1 MIIIKLQGG
10 LGNQMFQ
17 YAIGKKLSLLNKTKL
32 KLDLSFLLDRTPR
45 SNFTYRDY
53 NLNIF
58 NLTIESATPKEIK
71 PFVNYLGSKIKRKI
85 YTHLFLGKNNKY
97 INEKQLTCD
106 PDIFKLTGNIYLD
119 GYWQT
124 EKYFNDIKNILY
136 NDFTIKIPQDEKN
149 QEIAKIIKN
158 SNSVSIHIRRGDY
171 IENKQTYNIHGI
183 CDLDYYYNCINLLLK
198 QLKNPY
204 FFIFSDDHQ
213 WAKENL
219 KLDYPM
225 TFVDHNNASKNYE
238 DLRLMSQCKHNIIA
252 NSTFSWWGAWLNQN
266 PNKIV
271 YAPQK
276 WFNDSSRDTKDLIP
290 DQWIKV

>member
-1 MIIIKLQGG
+1 MIVVKLQGG

-17 YAIGKKLSLLNKTKL
+17 YALGRKLSLQNNDTL

-45 SNFTYRDY
+45 QIFTYRDY

-58 NLTIESATPKEIK
+58 NLNIKFATQDEIK
-71 PFVNYLGSKIKRKI
+71 PFIKYLNNKVKRKI
-85 YTHLFLGKNNKY
+85 YASLFLNKNNKY
-97 INEKQLTCD
+97 ISERQFTYDLNIL
-106 PDIFKLTGNIYLD
+106 KLTGNLYLD

-124 EKYFNDIKNILY
+124 EKYFDNIKDMLY
-136 NDFTIKIPQDEKN
+136 KDFTIKIPQN
-149 QEIAKIIKN
+149 QENQKINNIIKSTN
-158 SNSVSIHIRRGDY
+158 SISIHIRRTDY
-171 IENKQTYNIHGI
+171 IHNKITNSIHGT
-183 CDLDYYYNCINLLLK
+183 CSLKYYKNCVNLITKEINE
-198 QLKNPY
+198 PH
-204 FFIFSDDHQ
+204 FFVFSDDHQ

-225 TFVDHNNASKNYE
+225 TFVDHNDASKNYE

-271 YAPQK
+271 CAPKK
-276 WFNDSSRDTKDLIP
+276 WFNDTSRNTQDLIP

>member
-17 YAIGKKLSLLNKTKL
+17 YAIGRKLSILNKTEL

-58 NLTIESATPKEIK
+58 NLKIESATSEEIK
-71 PFVNYLGSKIKRKI
+71 PFVNHLDNKIKRKI
-85 YTHLFLGKNNKY
+85 YSYLFLGKNKKY
-97 INEKQLTCD
+97 IYEKQLTCD
-106 PDIFKLTGNIYLD
+106 PNIFKLTGNIYLD

-124 EKYFNDIKNILY
+124 EKYFSDIKNILY
-136 NDFTIKIPQDEKN
+136 NDFNIKIPQDEKN
-149 QEIAKIIKN
+149 QEITKIIKN
-158 SNSVSIHIRRGDY
+158 SNSVSIHTRRGDY
-171 IENKQTYNIHGI
+171 ITNKQTYNVHGI
-183 CDLDYYYNCINLLLK
+183 CDLDYYYNCVNLLLK
-198 QLKNPY
+198 QIENPH
-204 FFIFSDDHQ
+204 FFIFSDDHK

-219 KLDYPM
+219 KLDYLM
-225 TFVDHNNASKNYE
+225 TFIDHNNASKNYE

-252 NSTFSWWGAWLNQN
+252 NSSFSWWGAWLNKN
-266 PNKIV
+266 PDKIV

>member
-1 MIIIKLQGG
+1 MIIVKLHGG

-17 YAIGKKLSLLNKTKL
+17 YAIGRKLSLLDKTEL
-32 KLDLSFLLDRTPR
+32 KLDLSFLLDRTPH

-58 NLTIESATPKEIK
+58 NLKIELATQEEINL
-71 PFVNYLGSKIKRKI
+71 FINYLDSKIKRKI
-85 YTHLFLGKNNKY
+85 YTYLFLGRNNKY
-97 INEKQLTCD
+97 IDEKQFTCD
-106 PDIFKLTGNIYLD
+106 PDIFKLTGNLYLD

-149 QEIAKIIKN
+149 QEINKTIKN
-158 SNSVSIHIRRGDY
+158 TNSVSIHIRRGDY
-171 IENKQTYNIHGI
+171 IENKQIYNVHGI
-183 CDLDYYYNCINLLLK
+183 CDLDYYYNCINLFLK
-198 QLKNPY
+198 KLKDPH
-204 FFIFSDDHQ
+204 FFIFSDDHR

-219 KLDYPM
+219 KLDCPL
-225 TFVDHNNASKNYE
+225 TFVDHNDASKNYE
-238 DLRLMSQCKHNIIA
+238 DLRLMSQCRHNIIA

-266 PNKIV
+266 ADKIV

-276 WFNDSSRDTKDLIP
+276 WFNDTSKNTQDLIP
-290 DQWIKV
+290 DQWIRV

>member
-1 MIIIKLQGG
+1 MIIVKLQGG

-17 YAIGKKLSLLNKTKL
+17 YAIGRKLSILNKTEL
-32 KLDLSFLLDRTPR
+32 KLDLNFLLDRTPR
-45 SNFTYRDY
+45 PNFTYRDY

-58 NLTIESATPKEIK
+58 NLKVEFATQEQIK
-71 PFVNYLGSKIKRKI
+71 PFVNYPDNKIKRKI
-85 YTHLFLGKNNKY
+85 YTYLFLGKNNKY
-97 INEKQLTCD
+97 INEKQPTCE

-124 EKYFNDIKNILY
+124 EKYFSDIKNILY
-136 NDFTIKIPQDEKN
+136 NDFTIKIPQDKKN
-149 QEIAKIIKN
+149 QEIAEIIKN

-171 IENKQTYNIHGI
+171 IENKQTYNVHGV
-183 CDLDYYYNCINLLLK
+183 CDLDYYNNCINLLLK
-198 QLKNPY
+198 QIENPH

-213 WAKENL
+213 WATENL
-219 KLDYPM
+219 KLDYPI
-225 TFVDHNNASKNYE
+225 TFVDHNDGSKNYE

-252 NSTFSWWGAWLNQN
+252 NSSFSWWGAWLNQN
-266 PNKIV
+266 PDKIV

-276 WFNDSSRDTKDLIP
+276 WFNDSSKNTKDLIP

>member
-17 YAIGKKLSLLNKTKL
+17 YAIGRKLSLLNKAEL
-32 KLDLSFLLDRTPR
+32 KLDLSFLLDRTHR
-45 SNFTYRDY
+45 QNFTYRDY

-58 NLTIESATPKEIK
+58 NLKIEFTTQEEIK
-71 PFVNYLGSKIKRKI
+71 PFVNYLDSKIKRKI
-85 YTHLFLGKNNKY
+85 YTYLFLRKNNKY
-97 INEKQLTCD
+97 INEKQFTYD

-124 EKYFNDIKNILY
+124 EKYFSDIKNILY
-136 NDFTIKIPQDEKN
+136 NDFTIKIPQDKKN
-149 QEIAKIIKN
+149 QEINNIIKN

-171 IENKQTYNIHGI
+171 ITNKQSYNIHGI
-183 CDLDYYYNCINLLLK
+183 CDLDYYNNCVNLLSK
-198 QLKNPY
+198 QIENAN

-225 TFVDHNNASKNYE
+225 TFIDHNDASKNYE

-252 NSTFSWWGAWLNQN
+252 NSSFSWWGAWLNQN
-266 PNKIV
+266 PQKIV

-276 WFNDSSRDTKDLIP
+276 WFNDSSRNTKDLIP
-290 DQWIKV
+290 EQWIKV